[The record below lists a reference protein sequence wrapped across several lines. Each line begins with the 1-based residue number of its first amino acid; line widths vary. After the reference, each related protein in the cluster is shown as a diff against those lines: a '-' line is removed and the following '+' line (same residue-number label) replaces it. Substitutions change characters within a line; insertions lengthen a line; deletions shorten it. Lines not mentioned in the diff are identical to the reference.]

1 MLDSLP
7 SGRKAGWMRRLLTIL
22 ALLPLLLTPAAH
34 AAGDNYSD
42 RLDALFLELRDA
54 PDSGFAANITEEI
67 WSMWLNPD
75 DPALAGRM
83 TDVAVTSANGD
94 RKAALAMLDQIVI
107 DYPNYAE
114 GWNQRATLY
123 FTLGRLDDSL
133 ADIDR
138 VLKLEP
144 RHFGALAGRV
154 MIYLRRGQHAEALRE
169 MLAALKIHPY
179 LSGREWFPE
188 LERNITHV

>member
-1 MLDSLP
+1 
-7 SGRKAGWMRRLLTIL
+7 MRRLLTIL
-22 ALLPLLLTPAAH
+22 ALFPLLLIPSAQAADDTYQH
-34 AAGDNYSD
+34 
-42 RLDALFLELRDA
+42 RLEVLFEELRDA
-54 PDSGFAANITEEI
+54 QSSSIAAKVTEEI
-67 WSMWLNPD
+67 WSIWLNPD
-75 DPALAGRM
+75 DPVLAQRM
-83 TDVAVTSANGD
+83 TEVAIATSDGD

-123 FTLGRLDDSL
+123 FMLGRLDDSL
-133 ADIDR
+133 VDIDK

-188 LERNITHV
+188 LKRNITHV

>member
-1 MLDSLP
+1 
-7 SGRKAGWMRRLLTIL
+7 MRRLLTL
-22 ALLPLLLTPAAH
+22 LTLLPLLLVPAAH
-34 AAGDNYSD
+34 AADDTYRA
-42 RLDALFLELRDA
+42 RLDALFSELKDA
-54 PDSGFAANITEEI
+54 PDSSLASQITDQI
-67 WSMWLNPD
+67 WSMWMNPD
-75 DPALAGRM
+75 DPTLAGRM
-83 TDVAVTSANGD
+83 SEIAVATANGD
-94 RKAALAMLDQIVI
+94 RKSALEMLDQVVI
-107 DYPNYAE
+107 DYPDYAE

-123 FTLGRLDDSL
+123 FMLGRLDDSL
-133 ADIDR
+133 ADIDK

>member
-1 MLDSLP
+1 
-7 SGRKAGWMRRLLTIL
+7 MRRLLTIL
-22 ALLPLLLTPAAH
+22 AFLPLLLIPAAY
-34 AAGDNYSD
+34 AAGDGD
-42 RLDALFLELRDA
+42 QARLDTLFEELRDA
-54 PDSGFAANITEEI
+54 PDSSLAAKITEQI
-67 WSMWLNPD
+67 WSIWMNPD
-75 DPALAGRM
+75 DPVLAQRM
-83 TDVAVTSANGD
+83 TEIALTSGNGD

-123 FTLGRLDDSL
+123 FTLGRFDDSL